1 MRTEISGGYV
11 SADGHIVEPA
21 DLFTTRMD
29 RRFRDRAPH
38 IESRPD
44 GDYYVIEGLDP
55 VSLGLAGEGSIIS
68 DKAEGKTIQA
78 IDGQRMADTRP
89 GAWDPKARL
98 EDQDLDHLRAEVIYP
113 GVVGLW
119 GYVTPDPEYHLEC
132 VRVYNDW
139 LAEFCGHA
147 PNRLLG
153 AALVPMQGGVDVA
166 IAEAQRAARLGLRAL
181 MLPNEVA
188 GGYARLPEADRF
200 WSALQE
206 VDLPI
211 SLHVGTGSI
220 EPATGKYERL
230 GRGAG
235 LVEQKVCTGAR
246 GLADLI
252 WAGVPQSHPRL
263 RFVMAEGGIGWI
275 ASVLRWCDHWWEDHR
290 AWMEPRLEEPP
301 SFYCH
306 RNFWATFEDD
316 RPGLLTRELLNIDHL
331 MWGSDYPH
339 TEGVFPYS
347 REKIAEDF
355 AGIPDHEIRKIVGD
369 NAAALYGIS

>member
-1 MRTEISGGYV
+1 MGTEISGGYV

-44 GDYYVIEGLDP
+44 GDYYVIEGLEP
-55 VSLGLAGEGSIIS
+55 VGLGFAGEGTIIS
-68 DKAEGKTIQA
+68 DKAEGKTIQD
-78 IDGQRMADTRP
+78 ISGQRIADTRP

-98 EDQDLDHLRAEVIYP
+98 EDQDLDHVRAEIIYP
-113 GVVGLW
+113 GIVGLW
-119 GYVTPDPEYHLEC
+119 GYATPDPEYHREC

-139 LAEFCGHA
+139 LAEFCAHA

-153 AALVPMQGGVDVA
+153 AALVPMHGPVDWV
-166 IAEAQRAARLGLRAL
+166 IEEAQRAARLGLRAL
-181 MLPNEVA
+181 MLPNEVS
-188 GGYARLPEADRF
+188 GGFAQLPDADRL
-200 WSALQE
+200 WAALQE
-206 VDLPI
+206 VNLPI
-211 SLHVGTGSI
+211 SLHVGTGTI
-220 EPATGKYERL
+220 ESAPGKYARF
-230 GRGAG
+230 GMGAG
-235 LVEQKVCTGAR
+235 LVEQKICTGAR

-252 WAGVPQSHPRL
+252 WAGIPQAFPGL
-263 RFVMAEGGIGWI
+263 RFVIAEGGIGWI

-301 SFYCH
+301 SSYFH
-306 RNFWATFEDD
+306 RHFWATFEDD

-339 TEGVFPYS
+339 TEGVFPHS
-347 REKIAEDF
+347 QEKISEDF
-355 AGIPDHEIRKIVGD
+355 VGIPEDETHKIVGE

>member
-1 MRTEISGGYV
+1 MTTELSGGYI
-11 SADGHIVEPA
+11 SADGHIVEPV

-44 GDYYVIEGLDP
+44 GDYYIIEGLDP
-55 VSLGLAGEGSIIS
+55 VGAGFAGEGSIIS
-68 DKAEGKTIQA
+68 DKADGKTIQT
-78 IDGQRMADTRP
+78 ISGQRLADTRP

-98 EDQDLDHLRAEVIYP
+98 EDQDLDHVRAEIIYP
-113 GVVGLW
+113 GIVGLW
-119 GYVTPDPEYHLEC
+119 GYGTPDPEYHREC

-139 LAEFCGHA
+139 LAEFCAYA

-153 AALVPMQGGVDVA
+153 AGLLPMRGSIDWA
-166 IAEAQRAARLGLRAL
+166 IEEAERIAVKGLRAV
-181 MLPNEVA
+181 MLPNEVS
-188 GGYARLPEADRF
+188 GGYATLPGAERLWA
-200 WSALQE
+200 ALQE
-206 VDLPI
+206 VDLPL

-220 EPATGKYERL
+220 EAAPGKYERFGL
-230 GRGAG
+230 GAG
-235 LVEQKVCTGAR
+235 LIEQKICTGAR

-252 WAGVPQSHPRL
+252 WAGVPQAFPGL
-263 RFVMAEGGIGWI
+263 RFVIAEGGIGWI
-275 ASVLRWCDHWWEDHR
+275 ASVLRWCDHWWEDHH

-301 SFYCH
+301 SAYFD
-306 RNFWATFEDD
+306 RQFWATFEDD

-339 TEGVFPYS
+339 TEGVFPHS

-355 AGIPDHEIRKIVGD
+355 VGIPEDESRKIVGD